1 MGSKQYQET
10 KRTERRDREALRHWG
25 VNWQRLTVT
34 ERLSMKQIE
43 KLEDMERIWSNE
55 LKKL

>member
-1 MGSKQYQET
+1 MGSKQYLET

-25 VNWQRLTVT
+25 VNWQRLTAT

-43 KLEDMERIWSNE
+43 KLEDMEHI
-55 LKKL
+55 